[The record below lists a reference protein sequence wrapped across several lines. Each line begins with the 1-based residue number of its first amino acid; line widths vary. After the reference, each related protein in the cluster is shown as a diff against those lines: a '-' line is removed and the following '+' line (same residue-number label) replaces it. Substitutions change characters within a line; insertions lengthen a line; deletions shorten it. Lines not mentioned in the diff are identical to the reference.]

1 MPHDV
6 DLIILLAVGFGLALI
21 FGYLAVRLR
30 LPPLIGYL
38 IAGIIISPNTPGIV
52 ADIHLANQLAEL
64 GVMFLMFGVGMHFSL
79 NDLLQV
85 RRIALPG
92 AILQIAVATLLGI
105 GVSMI
110 WGWSFGSALVFG
122 LSLSCASTVVLLK
135 ALGDRGLLNSVNGK
149 IAVGWLLVED
159 LVMVLVL
166 VLLPATAALLGG
178 EALAGG
184 ADDNIWLTLGITL
197 LKVVGF
203 IAFMLI
209 IGKRLV
215 PMIMQFV
222 ARLGS
227 RELFTL
233 TVVAAAVSIAFGAY
247 KIFGVSMALGAFFA
261 GMVVKESD
269 FSHRAE
275 EETLPLREIF
285 AILFFVAVGM
295 LFDPRILVE
304 QPVHVLAVVA
314 IIMVGKTIAAMALVL
329 FFRYPINTALT
340 VGASL
345 AQIGE
350 FSFIL
355 ATLGVSLK
363 LLSLEGQNLILAG
376 ALISITLNSFV
387 FSAIEPVQRWIRER
401 SHLARLLE
409 RSGDPLAMLPDEV
422 SQDYLRD
429 QVVIVGHGE
438 VGRRIT
444 KQLMAEDIKV
454 VIAEE
459 NREIVE
465 NLREK
470 GIAAVSGMATDPGV
484 LIQAHI
490 QHARLLV
497 LSPMDILDI
506 HKIVDIA
513 KTLNPEIQVLV
524 CAESKEEAE
533 VIRRDQIG
541 EVYFAKEEMAKNMS
555 NHILNQIQI
564 AHHQAPT
571 KEQTLDTKKRTVQ
584 CVFSYST

>member
-1 MPHDV
+1 LCLFLFTLNFLFKEFLVPHNV
-6 DLIILLAVGFGLALI
+6 DLIILLAFGFGLALV
-21 FGYLAVRLR
+21 FGYLAARLR

-52 ADIHLANQLAEL
+52 ADIQLANQLAEL

-105 GVSMI
+105 GVSML

-166 VLLPATAALLGG
+166 VLLPATAVLLGG
-178 EALAGG
+178 ESMTTHGG
-184 ADDNIWLTLGITL
+184 NDNIWLTLGLTL
-197 LKVVGF
+197 LKVAGF

-209 IGKRLV
+209 VGKRLV
-215 PMIMQFV
+215 PLIMQFV

-247 KIFGVSMALGAFFA
+247 KVFGVSMALGAFFA

-285 AILFFVAVGM
+285 SILFFVSVGM
-295 LFDPRILVE
+295 LFDPRILWE
-304 QPVHVLAVVA
+304 QPEHVLAVVA
-314 IIMVGKTIAAMALVL
+314 IIMIGKTIAAMALVL

-355 ATLGVSLK
+355 ATLGLSLK

-376 ALISITLNSFV
+376 ALISITLNSFI
-387 FSAIEPVQRWIRER
+387 FAAIEPLQNWIRER
-401 SHLARLLE
+401 SSLARLLE

-444 KQLMAEDIKV
+444 KTLMAEDIKV

-470 GIAAVSGMATDPGV
+470 GIAAVSGVATEPGV

-497 LSPMDILDI
+497 LSPMDIIDI

-513 KTLNPEIQVLV
+513 KTLNPQIQVLI
-524 CAESKEEAE
+524 CAESKQEAE
-533 VIRRDQIG
+533 VIRKENIG
-541 EVYFAKEEMAKNMS
+541 DVYFAKEEMAKNMS
-555 NHILNQIQI
+555 NHILNQIEI
-564 AHHQAPT
+564 AHHQAP
-571 KEQTLDTKKRTVQ
+571 
-584 CVFSYST
+584 SH

>member
-6 DLIILLAVGFGLALI
+6 DLIILLAVGFGLALA
-21 FGYLAVRLR
+21 FGYIAARLR

-38 IAGIIISPNTPGIV
+38 IAGILISPNTPGV
-52 ADIHLANQLAEL
+52 VGDIQLANQLAEL

-79 NDLLQV
+79 NDLMQV

-92 AILQIAVATLLGI
+92 AILQIAVATLLGV
-105 GVSMI
+105 GVSML

-135 ALGDRGLLNSVNGK
+135 ALGDRGLLESINGK

-159 LVMVLVL
+159 LVMVLAL
-166 VLLPATAALLGG
+166 VLLPATAVLLGG
-178 EALAGG
+178 QALEGSSDG
-184 ADDNIWLTLGITL
+184 NIWLTLGITL
-197 LKVVGF
+197 LKVAGF

-209 IGKRLV
+209 VGKRLI
-215 PMIMQFV
+215 PMIMQVV

-247 KIFGVSMALGAFFA
+247 KVFGVSMALGAFFA

-285 AILFFVAVGM
+285 SILFFVSVGM
-295 LFDPRILVE
+295 LFDPRIMIE
-304 QPVHVLAVVA
+304 QPLHVLAVVA
-314 IIMVGKTIAAMALVL
+314 IIMIGKTIAAMALVL

-355 ATLGVSLK
+355 AALGVSLN

-376 ALISITLNSFV
+376 ALISITLNSFI
-387 FSAIEPVQRWIRER
+387 FAAIEPVQKWIRER
-401 SHLARLLE
+401 SNLARLLE

-444 KQLMAEDIKV
+444 TSLMEQNIKV

-465 NLREK
+465 KLRTK
-470 GIAAVSGMATDPGV
+470 GIAAVSGVATEPGV

-497 LSPMDILDI
+497 ISPMDILDI

-533 VIRRDQIG
+533 VIRRDNVG
-541 EVYFAKEEMAKNMS
+541 AVYYAKEEMAKNMS
-555 NHILNQIQI
+555 RHILHQIQM
-564 AHHQAPT
+564 AHQHGSAH
-571 KEQTLDTKKRTVQ
+571 
-584 CVFSYST
+584 

>member
-6 DLIILLAVGFGLALI
+6 ELIILLAVGFGLALL
-21 FGYLAVRLR
+21 FGYIAARLR

-38 IAGIIISPNTPGIV
+38 VAGILISPNTPGV
-52 ADIHLANQLAEL
+52 VGDIHLANQLAEL

-79 NDLLQV
+79 NDLMQV
-85 RRIALPG
+85 KRIALPG
-92 AILQIAVATLLGI
+92 AILQITVATLLGI
-105 GVSMI
+105 GVSMM

-135 ALGDRGLLNSVNGK
+135 ALGDRGLLDSVNGK

-166 VLLPATAALLGG
+166 VLLPATAVLLGG
-178 EALAGG
+178 QALAGSA
-184 ADDNIWLTLGITL
+184 ADENIWLTLGITL
-197 LKVVGF
+197 LKVTGF

-209 IGKRLV
+209 VGKRLV
-215 PMIMQFV
+215 PWIMQVV

-247 KIFGVSMALGAFFA
+247 KVFGVSMALGAFFA

-285 AILFFVAVGM
+285 SILFFVSVGM
-295 LFDPRILVE
+295 LFDPRILLE
-304 QPVHVLAVVA
+304 EPLHVLAVVG
-314 IIMVGKTIAAMALVL
+314 IIMIGKTIAAMALVL

-355 ATLGVSLK
+355 ATLGVSLQ

-376 ALISITLNSFV
+376 ALISITLNTFL

-429 QVVIVGHGE
+429 QVVIIGHGE

-444 KQLMAEDIKV
+444 KNLMVENIKV

-470 GIAAVSGMATDPGV
+470 GIAAVSGVATEPGV

-497 LSPMDILDI
+497 ISPMDIIDI

-513 KTLNPEIQVLV
+513 TTLNPQIQVLI

-533 VIRRDQIG
+533 VIRRDNIG

-555 NHILNQIQI
+555 NHILNQIEI
-564 AHHQAPT
+564 AHHQPP
-571 KEQTLDTKKRTVQ
+571 
-584 CVFSYST
+584 SH

>member
-6 DLIILLAVGFGLALI
+6 DLIILLAVGFGLALV
-21 FGYLAVRLR
+21 FGYLAARAR

-38 IAGIIISPNTPGIV
+38 IAGIIISPNTPGV
-52 ADIHLANQLAEL
+52 VGDIQLANQLAEL

-79 NDLLQV
+79 SDLMQV

-105 GVSMI
+105 GVSMM

-159 LVMVLVL
+159 LVMVLAL
-166 VLLPATAALLGG
+166 VLLPATAVLLGG
-178 EALAGG
+178 VPIAGSDTD
-184 ADDNIWLTLGITL
+184 ANIWMTLALTL
-197 LKVVGF
+197 LKVAGF

-215 PMIMQFV
+215 PFIMQIV

-247 KIFGVSMALGAFFA
+247 KVFGVSMALGAFFA

-285 AILFFVAVGM
+285 SILFFVSVGM
-295 LFDPRILVE
+295 LFDPRILFD
-304 QPVHVLAVVA
+304 QPMHVLAVVG
-314 IIMVGKTIAAMALVL
+314 IIMVGKTIAAIALVL

-355 ATLGVSLK
+355 ATLGVSLQ

-376 ALISITLNSFV
+376 ALISITLNSFI
-387 FSAIEPVQRWIRER
+387 FSAIEPVQNWIRER
-401 SHLARLLE
+401 SRLARLLE
-409 RSGDPLAMLPDEV
+409 RSGDPLAMLPDDV

-444 KQLMAEDIKV
+444 RTLMAQDIKV

-459 NREIVE
+459 NRDIVE
-465 NLREK
+465 SLRAK
-470 GIAAVSGMATDPGV
+470 GIAAVSGHAREPSV

-513 KTLNPEIQVLV
+513 KTLNPQIQVLV

-533 VIRRDQIG
+533 VIRRDGIG
-541 EVYFAKEEMAKNMS
+541 EVYFAKEEMAKNMT

-564 AHHQAPT
+564 AHHQEPT
-571 KEQTLDTKKRTVQ
+571 H
-584 CVFSYST
+584 

>member
-6 DLIILLAVGFGLALI
+6 DLIILLAVGFGLALA
-21 FGYLAVRLR
+21 FGYIAARLR

-38 IAGIIISPNTPGIV
+38 IAGILISPNTPGV
-52 ADIHLANQLAEL
+52 VGDIQLANQLAEL

-79 NDLLQV
+79 NDLMQV

-92 AILQIAVATLLGI
+92 AILQIAVATLLGV
-105 GVSMI
+105 GVSML

-135 ALGDRGLLNSVNGK
+135 ALGDRGLLESINGK

-159 LVMVLVL
+159 LVMVLAL
-166 VLLPATAALLGG
+166 VLLPATAVLLGG
-178 EALAGG
+178 QALEGSSDG
-184 ADDNIWLTLGITL
+184 NIWLTLGITL
-197 LKVVGF
+197 LKVAGF

-209 IGKRLV
+209 VGKRLI
-215 PMIMQFV
+215 PMIMQVV

-247 KIFGVSMALGAFFA
+247 KVFGVSMALGAFFA

-285 AILFFVAVGM
+285 SILFFVSVGM
-295 LFDPRILVE
+295 LFDPRIMIE
-304 QPVHVLAVVA
+304 QPLHVLAVVA
-314 IIMVGKTIAAMALVL
+314 IIMIGKTIAAMALVL

-355 ATLGVSLK
+355 AALGVSLN

-376 ALISITLNSFV
+376 ALISITLNSFI
-387 FSAIEPVQRWIRER
+387 FAAIEPVQKWIRER
-401 SHLARLLE
+401 SNLARLLE
-409 RSGDPLAMLPDEV
+409 RNGDPLAMLPDEV

-444 KQLMAEDIKV
+444 TSLMEQNIKV

-465 NLREK
+465 KLRAK
-470 GIAAVSGMATDPGV
+470 GIAAVSGVATEPGV

-497 LSPMDILDI
+497 ISPMDILDI

-533 VIRRDQIG
+533 VIRRDNVG
-541 EVYFAKEEMAKNMS
+541 AVYYAKEEMAKNMS
-555 NHILNQIQI
+555 RHILHQIQI
-564 AHHQAPT
+564 AHQNPSHH
-571 KEQTLDTKKRTVQ
+571 
-584 CVFSYST
+584 

>member
-6 DLIILLAVGFGLALI
+6 DLIILLAVGFGMALI
-21 FGYLAVRLR
+21 FGYIAARLR

-38 IAGIIISPNTPGIV
+38 VAGIIISPNTPGV
-52 ADIHLANQLAEL
+52 VGDMQLANQLAEL

-79 NDLLQV
+79 KDLIQV

-105 GVSMI
+105 AVSMY
-110 WGWSFGSALVFG
+110 WGWSLGSAIVFG

-135 ALGDRGLLNSVNGK
+135 ALGDRGLLDSVNGK

-159 LVMVLVL
+159 LVMVLAL
-166 VLLPATAALLGG
+166 VLLPATAVLLGG
-178 EALAGG
+178 QALPGT
-184 ADDNIWLTLGITL
+184 DTSQSIWVTIGITL
-197 LKVVGF
+197 LKVTGF

-215 PMIMQFV
+215 PMILQLV

-233 TVVAAAVSIAFGAY
+233 TVVAAAVSIAYGSYAV
-247 KIFGVSMALGAFFA
+247 FGVSMALGAFFA

-285 AILFFVAVGM
+285 SILFFVSVGM
-295 LFDPRILVE
+295 LFDPAILLAEPLRI
-304 QPVHVLAVVA
+304 LAVVV
-314 IIMVGKTIAAMALVL
+314 IIMVGKTLAAIALVL

-355 ATLGVSLK
+355 ATLG
-363 LLSLEGQNLILAG
+363 LSLGLLTQDAQNLILAG
-376 ALISITLNSFV
+376 ALFSITLNSFV
-387 FSAIEPVQRWIRER
+387 LSAIGPAQRWIRER

-409 RSGDPLAMLPDEV
+409 RSGDPLAMLPDEMD
-422 SQDYLRD
+422 QEYLRD
-429 QVVIVGHGE
+429 QVVIIGYGG
-438 VGRRIT
+438 VGRRISENLI
-444 KQLMAEDIKV
+444 QQNIKV

-465 NLREK
+465 KLRFE
-470 GIAAVSGMATDPGV
+470 GIAAVSGEATEPYV

-497 LSPMDILDI
+497 ISPMDILDI
-506 HKIVDIA
+506 HRIIDIA
-513 KTLNPEIQVLV
+513 KQLNPEIQVLI
-524 CAESKEEAE
+524 CAESKEEA
-533 VIRRDQIG
+533 VIIRKENIG
-541 EVYFAKEEMAKNMS
+541 EVFYAKEEMAKNMS
-555 NHILNQIQI
+555 HHILNQIEL
-564 AHHQAPT
+564 AH
-571 KEQTLDTKKRTVQ
+571 K
-584 CVFSYST
+584 STAH

>member
-6 DLIILLAVGFGLALI
+6 DLIILLAVGFGIALF
-21 FGYLAVRLR
+21 FGYIAARLR

-38 IAGIIISPNTPGIV
+38 IAGIVISPNTPGIV

-92 AILQIAVATLLGI
+92 AILQIAVATLLGV
-105 GVSMI
+105 GVSML
-110 WGWSFGSALVFG
+110 WGWDFGSALVFG

-135 ALGDRGLLNSVNGK
+135 ALGDRGLLESVNGK

-166 VLLPATAALLGG
+166 VLLPATAVLLGG
-178 EALAGG
+178 KALSAET
-184 ADDNIWLTLGITL
+184 DSNLLVTLGLTL
-197 LKVVGF
+197 LKVAGF

-215 PMIMQFV
+215 PLIMQFV

-233 TVVAAAVSIAFGAY
+233 TVVAAAVSIAYGSYA
-247 KIFGVSMALGAFFA
+247 IFGVSMALGAFFA

-285 AILFFVAVGM
+285 SILFFVSVGM

-304 QPVHVLAVVA
+304 QPLHILAVVA
-314 IIMVGKTIAAMALVL
+314 IIMVGKTLAAMALVL

-355 ATLGVSLK
+355 ATLGVSLQ
-363 LLSLEGQNLILAG
+363 LLSIEGQNLILAG

-444 KQLMAEDIKV
+444 ETLMAQDIKV

-465 NLREK
+465 KLRSK
-470 GIAAVSGMATDPGV
+470 GIAAVSGVATEPGV

-490 QHARLLV
+490 MHARLLV
-497 LSPMDILDI
+497 ISPMDILDI
-506 HKIVDIA
+506 HRIVDIA
-513 KTLNPEIQVLV
+513 KQLNPQIQVLV

-533 VIRRDQIG
+533 VIRQDEIG
-541 EVYFAKEEMAKNMS
+541 EVFYAKEEMARNMS
-555 NHILNQIQI
+555 GHILDRI
-564 AHHQAPT
+564 ALAHTQSHT
-571 KEQTLDTKKRTVQ
+571 
-584 CVFSYST
+584 SH

>member
-6 DLIILLAVGFGLALI
+6 DLIVLLAVGFGVALF
-21 FGYLAVRLR
+21 FGYLAARLR

-38 IAGIIISPNTPGIV
+38 IAGIIISPNTPGIE

-79 NDLLQV
+79 NDLLLV
-85 RRIALPG
+85 RRIAVPG
-92 AILQIAVATLLGI
+92 AILQIAVATLLGV
-105 GVSMI
+105 GVSML

-135 ALGDRGLLNSVNGK
+135 ALGDRGLLDSVNGK

-166 VLLPATAALLGG
+166 VLLPATAVLLGG
-178 EALAGG
+178 KAPES
-184 ADDNIWLTLGITL
+184 ADGNIWLTLGLTL
-197 LKVVGF
+197 LKVIGF

-209 IGKRLV
+209 VGKRVV
-215 PMIMQFV
+215 PIIMQFV

-233 TVVAAAVSIAFGAY
+233 TVVAAAVSIAYGSYA
-247 KIFGVSMALGAFFA
+247 IFGVSMALGAFFA

-285 AILFFVAVGM
+285 SILFFVSVGM
-295 LFDPRILVE
+295 LFDPHILVE
-304 QPVHVLAVVA
+304 RPLHILAVIA
-314 IIMVGKTIAAMALVL
+314 IIMIGKTLAAMALVL
-329 FFRYPINTALT
+329 FFRYPLNTALT

-355 ATLGVSLK
+355 ATLGVSLG
-363 LLSLEGQNLILAG
+363 LLTLEAQNLILAG
-376 ALISITLNSFV
+376 ALFSITLNSFI

-422 SQDYLRD
+422 DQAYLRD
-429 QVVIVGHGE
+429 QVVIVGYGG

-444 KQLMAEDIKV
+444 ENLINENIKV

-465 NLREK
+465 KLRQSN
-470 GIAAVSGMATDPGV
+470 IAAVSGVATEPGV

-490 QHARLLV
+490 MHARLLV
-497 LSPMDILDI
+497 ISPMDILDI
-506 HKIVDIA
+506 HRIVAIA
-513 KTLNPEIQVLV
+513 KQLNPQIQVLI
-524 CAESKEEAE
+524 CAESKEEAA
-533 VIRRDQIG
+533 VIRDENIG
-541 EVYFAKEEMAKNMS
+541 EVFYAKEEMAKNMS
-555 NHILNQIQI
+555 HHILNQIEL
-564 AHHQAPT
+564 AHQ
-571 KEQTLDTKKRTVQ
+571 
-584 CVFSYST
+584 STIH

>member
-6 DLIILLAVGFGLALI
+6 ELIILLAVGFSLALV
-21 FGYLAVRLR
+21 FGYIAARLR
-30 LPPLIGYL
+30 LPPLMGYL
-38 IAGIIISPNTPGIV
+38 IAGVIISPNTPGIV

-79 NDLLQV
+79 NDLMQV

-92 AILQIAVATLLGI
+92 AILQIAVATLLGV
-105 GVSMI
+105 GVSMM
-110 WGWSFGSALVFG
+110 WGWSFGSALIFG

-135 ALGDRGLLNSVNGK
+135 ALGDRGLLDSVNGK

-159 LVMVLVL
+159 LVMVLAL
-166 VLLPATAALLGG
+166 VLLPATAVLLGG
-178 EALAGG
+178 QAIDNASDE
-184 ADDNIWLTLGITL
+184 NIWLTLGLTL
-197 LKVVGF
+197 LKVSGF

-209 IGKRLV
+209 VGKRLV
-215 PMIMQFV
+215 PFIMQIV

-285 AILFFVAVGM
+285 SILFFVAVGM
-295 LFDPRILVE
+295 LFDPRILIE
-304 QPVHVLAVVA
+304 EPLHVLAVVG

-329 FFRYPINTALT
+329 FFRYPLNTALT

-355 ATLGVSLK
+355 ATLGVSLQ

-387 FSAIEPVQRWIRER
+387 FSAIEPVQNWIRER
-401 SHLARLLE
+401 SYLARLLE
-409 RSGDPLAMLPDEV
+409 RSNDPLAMLPDEV

-444 KQLMAEDIKV
+444 QNLMAENIKV

-465 NLREK
+465 DLREK
-470 GIAAVSGMATDPGV
+470 GIAAVSGVATEAGV

-497 LSPMDILDI
+497 LSPMDILDT

-524 CAESKEEAE
+524 CAESKAEAE
-533 VIRRDQIG
+533 VIRKDNIG

-555 NHILNQIQI
+555 NYILNQIEI
-564 AHHQAPT
+564 AHHQPPT
-571 KEQTLDTKKRTVQ
+571 H
-584 CVFSYST
+584 

>member
-1 MPHDV
+1 VPHDV

-21 FGYLAVRLR
+21 FGYIAARIR

-38 IAGIIISPNTPGIV
+38 VAGILISPNTPGV
-52 ADIHLANQLAEL
+52 VGDIHLANQLAEL

-79 NDLLQV
+79 SDLMQV

-105 GVSMI
+105 GVTMI

-135 ALGDRGLLNSVNGK
+135 ALGDRGLINSVNGK

-159 LVMVLVL
+159 LVMVLAL
-166 VLLPATAALLGG
+166 VLLPATAVLLGG
-178 EALAGG
+178 TAITGSDPNA
-184 ADDNIWLTLGITL
+184 NIWMTLAVTL
-197 LKVVGF
+197 LKVAGF

-209 IGKRLV
+209 VGKRLV
-215 PMIMQFV
+215 PWIMQIV

-247 KIFGVSMALGAFFA
+247 KVFGVSMALGAFFA

-285 AILFFVAVGM
+285 SILFFVSVGM
-295 LFDPRILVE
+295 LFDPMILVQ
-304 QPVHVLAVVA
+304 QPWQVLAVVA
-314 IIMVGKTIAAMALVL
+314 IIMIGKTIAAMALVL

-355 ATLGVSLK
+355 ATLGVSLH
-363 LLSLEGQNLILAG
+363 LLSLDGQNLILAG

-387 FSAIEPVQRWIRER
+387 FSAIEPVQNWIRER

-409 RSGDPLAMLPDEV
+409 RSGDPLSMLPDEV
-422 SQDYLRD
+422 SQEYLRD

-444 KQLMAEDIKV
+444 TSLMAQDIKV

-465 NLREK
+465 SLRAK
-470 GIAAVSGMATDPGV
+470 GIAAVSGHATEAGV

-513 KTLNPEIQVLV
+513 KTLNPQIQVLV

-533 VIRRDQIG
+533 VIRRENIG
-541 EVYFAKEEMAKNMS
+541 QVYFAKEEMAINMT

-571 KEQTLDTKKRTVQ
+571 H
-584 CVFSYST
+584 

>member
-21 FGYLAVRLR
+21 FGYIAARLR

-38 IAGIIISPNTPGIV
+38 IAGVIISPNTPGIV
-52 ADIHLANQLAEL
+52 GDIHLANQLAEL

-79 NDLLQV
+79 NDLMQV

-105 GVSMI
+105 GVSML
-110 WGWSFGSALVFG
+110 WGWEFGSALVFG

-135 ALGDRGLLNSVNGK
+135 ALADRGLLESVNGK

-159 LVMVLVL
+159 LVMVLAL
-166 VLLPATAALLGG
+166 VLLPATAVLLGG
-178 EALAGG
+178 QALAGA
-184 ADDNIWLTLGITL
+184 ADENIWTTLGITL
-197 LKVVGF
+197 LKVAGF

-233 TVVAAAVSIAFGAY
+233 TVVAAAISIAFGAY
-247 KIFGVSMALGAFFA
+247 KVFGVSMALGAFFA

-285 AILFFVAVGM
+285 SILFFVSVGM

-304 QPVHVLAVVA
+304 QPLHVLAVVG
-314 IIMVGKTIAAMALVL
+314 IILVGKTIAAMALVL

-355 ATLGVSLK
+355 ATLGVSLQ
-363 LLSLEGQNLILAG
+363 LLSIEGQNLILAG

-387 FSAIEPVQRWIRER
+387 FSAIEPVQHWIRER
-401 SHLARLLE
+401 SSLARLLE

-429 QVVIVGHGE
+429 QVVMIGHGE
-438 VGRRIT
+438 VGRRVT
-444 KQLMAEDIKV
+444 KSLMDKNIKV

-465 NLREK
+465 NLRAK
-470 GIAAVSGMATDPGV
+470 GIAAVSGVATEPSV

-497 LSPMDILDI
+497 ISPMDILDI

-533 VIRRDQIG
+533 VIRRDNIG
-541 EVYFAKEEMAKNMS
+541 AVYYAKEEMAKNMS
-555 NHILNQIQI
+555 RHILHQIEI
-564 AHHQAPT
+564 AHQHP
-571 KEQTLDTKKRTVQ
+571 
-584 CVFSYST
+584 SSH

>member
-6 DLIILLAVGFGLALI
+6 DLIILLAVGFGMALI
-21 FGYLAVRLR
+21 FGYIAARLR

-38 IAGIIISPNTPGIV
+38 VAGIIISPNTPGV
-52 ADIHLANQLAEL
+52 VGDMQLANQLAEL

-79 NDLLQV
+79 KDLIQV

-105 GVSMI
+105 AVSMY
-110 WGWSFGSALVFG
+110 WGWSLGSAIVFG

-135 ALGDRGLLNSVNGK
+135 ALGDRGLLDSVNGK

-159 LVMVLVL
+159 LVMVLAL
-166 VLLPATAALLGG
+166 VLLPATAVLLGG
-178 EALAGG
+178 QALPGT
-184 ADDNIWLTLGITL
+184 DTSQSIWVTIGITL
-197 LKVVGF
+197 LKVTGF

-215 PMIMQFV
+215 PMILQLV

-233 TVVAAAVSIAFGAY
+233 TVVAAAVSIAYGSYAV
-247 KIFGVSMALGAFFA
+247 FGVSMALGAFFA

-285 AILFFVAVGM
+285 SILFFVSVGM
-295 LFDPRILVE
+295 LFDPAISLAEPLRI
-304 QPVHVLAVVA
+304 LAVVA
-314 IIMVGKTIAAMALVL
+314 IIMVGKTLAAIALVL

-355 ATLGVSLK
+355 ATLG
-363 LLSLEGQNLILAG
+363 LSLGLLTQDAQNLILAG
-376 ALISITLNSFV
+376 ALFSITLNSFI
-387 FSAIEPVQRWIRER
+387 FSAIEPAQRWIRER

-409 RSGDPLAMLPDEV
+409 RNGDPLAMLPDEMD
-422 SQDYLRD
+422 QEYLRD
-429 QVVIVGHGE
+429 QVVIIGYGG
-438 VGRRIT
+438 VGRRISENLI
-444 KQLMAEDIKV
+444 QQNIKV

-465 NLREK
+465 KLRFE
-470 GIAAVSGMATDPGV
+470 GIAAVSGEATEPYV

-497 LSPMDILDI
+497 ISPMDILDI
-506 HKIVDIA
+506 HRIIDIA
-513 KTLNPEIQVLV
+513 KQLNPEIQVLI
-524 CAESKEEAE
+524 CAESKEEA
-533 VIRRDQIG
+533 VIIRKENIG
-541 EVYFAKEEMAKNMS
+541 EVFYAKEEMAKNMS
-555 NHILNQIQI
+555 HHILNQIEL
-564 AHHQAPT
+564 AH
-571 KEQTLDTKKRTVQ
+571 K
-584 CVFSYST
+584 STAH

>member
-6 DLIILLAVGFGLALI
+6 DLIILLAVGFGIALI
-21 FGYLAVRLR
+21 FGYIAARLR

-38 IAGIIISPNTPGIV
+38 VAGIIISPNTPGIV

-79 NDLLQV
+79 NDLLLV

-92 AILQIAVATLLGI
+92 AILQIAVATLLGAA
-105 GVSMI
+105 VSMF
-110 WGWSFGSALVFG
+110 WGWSFGSALIFG

-135 ALGDRGLLNSVNGK
+135 ALSDRGLLDSVNGK

-166 VLLPATAALLGG
+166 VLLPATAVLLGG
-178 EALAGG
+178 HPLAGT
-184 ADDNIWLTLGITL
+184 DTSQNIWITIGLTL
-197 LKVVGF
+197 LKVTGF

-209 IGKRLV
+209 IGKRLI
-215 PMIMQFV
+215 PKIMQLV

-233 TVVAAAVSIAFGAY
+233 TVVAAAVSIAYGSYA
-247 KIFGVSMALGAFFA
+247 IFGVSMALGAFFA

-275 EETLPLREIF
+275 EETLSLREIF
-285 AILFFVAVGM
+285 AILFFVSVGM
-295 LFDPRILVE
+295 LFDPKILIE
-304 QPVHVLAVVA
+304 QPLHILAVVA
-314 IIMVGKTIAAMALVL
+314 IIMIGKTLAAMALVL

-355 ATLGVSLK
+355 ATLG
-363 LLSLEGQNLILAG
+363 LSLGLLTPDAQNLILAG
-376 ALISITLNSFV
+376 ALFSITLNSFV
-387 FSAIEPVQRWIRER
+387 FSAIEPAQRWIRER

-422 SQDYLRD
+422 DQAYLRD
-429 QVVIVGHGE
+429 QVVIIGYGG
-438 VGRRIT
+438 VGRRISEN
-444 KQLMAEDIKV
+444 LMQQNIKV

-465 NLREK
+465 KLRAQ
-470 GIAAVSGMATDPGV
+470 GMAAVSGEATEPYV

-497 LSPMDILDI
+497 VSPMDILDI
-506 HKIVDIA
+506 HRIVDIA
-513 KTLNPEIQVLV
+513 KQLNPEIQVLI
-524 CAESKEEAE
+524 CAESKEEAA
-533 VIRRDQIG
+533 VIRDENIG
-541 EVYFAKEEMAKNMS
+541 EVFYAKEEMAKNMS
-555 NHILNQIQI
+555 HHILNQIEL
-564 AHHQAPT
+564 AHQS
-571 KEQTLDTKKRTVQ
+571 TLH
-584 CVFSYST
+584 

>member
-6 DLIILLAVGFGLALI
+6 ELIILLAVGFGLALL
-21 FGYLAVRLR
+21 FGYIAARLR

-38 IAGIIISPNTPGIV
+38 VAGILISPNTPGV
-52 ADIHLANQLAEL
+52 VGDIHLANQLAEL

-79 NDLLQV
+79 NDLMQV
-85 RRIALPG
+85 KRIALPG
-92 AILQIAVATLLGI
+92 AILQITVATLLGI
-105 GVSMI
+105 GVSMM

-135 ALGDRGLLNSVNGK
+135 ALGDRGLLDSVNGK

-166 VLLPATAALLGG
+166 VLLPATAVLLGG
-178 EALAGG
+178 QALAGSA
-184 ADDNIWLTLGITL
+184 ADENIWLTLGITL
-197 LKVVGF
+197 LKVTGF

-209 IGKRLV
+209 VGKRLV
-215 PMIMQFV
+215 PWIMQVV

-247 KIFGVSMALGAFFA
+247 KVFGVSMALGAFFA

-285 AILFFVAVGM
+285 SILFFVSVGM
-295 LFDPRILVE
+295 LFDPRILLE
-304 QPVHVLAVVA
+304 EPLHVLAVVG
-314 IIMVGKTIAAMALVL
+314 IIMIGKTIAAMALVL

-355 ATLGVSLK
+355 ATLGVSLQ

-376 ALISITLNSFV
+376 ALISITLNTFL

-429 QVVIVGHGE
+429 QVVIIGHGE

-444 KQLMAEDIKV
+444 KNLMAENIKV

-470 GIAAVSGMATDPGV
+470 GIAAVSGVATEPGV

-497 LSPMDILDI
+497 ISPMDIIDI

-513 KTLNPEIQVLV
+513 TTLNPQIQVLI

-533 VIRRDQIG
+533 IIRRDNIG

-555 NHILNQIQI
+555 NHILNQIEI
-564 AHHQAPT
+564 AHHQPP
-571 KEQTLDTKKRTVQ
+571 
-584 CVFSYST
+584 SH

>member
-6 DLIILLAVGFGLALI
+6 DLIILLAVGFGVALF
-21 FGYLAVRLR
+21 FGYIAARLR

-38 IAGIIISPNTPGIV
+38 IAGIIISPNTPGIE

-92 AILQIAVATLLGI
+92 AILQIAVATLLGV
-105 GVSMI
+105 GVSML
-110 WGWSFGSALVFG
+110 WDWSFGSALVFG

-135 ALGDRGLLNSVNGK
+135 ALGDRGLLDSVNGK

-166 VLLPATAALLGG
+166 VLLPATAVLLGG
-178 EALAGG
+178 KAPAGAEG
-184 ADDNIWLTLGITL
+184 NIWLTLGITL
-197 LKVVGF
+197 LKVIGF

-209 IGKRLV
+209 VGKRVV
-215 PMIMQFV
+215 PIIMQFV

-233 TVVAAAVSIAFGAY
+233 TVVAAAVSIAYGSYA
-247 KIFGVSMALGAFFA
+247 IFGVSMALGAFFA

-285 AILFFVAVGM
+285 SILFFVSVGM
-295 LFDPRILVE
+295 LFDPHILIE
-304 QPVHVLAVVA
+304 RPLHILAVIA
-314 IIMVGKTIAAMALVL
+314 IIMVGKTLAAMALVL

-355 ATLGVSLK
+355 ATLGVSLG
-363 LLSLEGQNLILAG
+363 LLTLEAQNLILAG
-376 ALISITLNSFV
+376 ALFSITLNSFV
-387 FSAIEPVQRWIRER
+387 FSAVEPVQRWIRER

-422 SQDYLRD
+422 DQAYLRD
-429 QVVIVGHGE
+429 QVVIVGYGG

-444 KQLMAEDIKV
+444 ENLINQNIKV

-465 NLREK
+465 KLRHAN
-470 GIAAVSGMATDPGV
+470 IAAVSGVATEPGV

-490 QHARLLV
+490 MHARLLV
-497 LSPMDILDI
+497 ISPMDILDI
-506 HKIVDIA
+506 HRIVDIA
-513 KTLNPEIQVLV
+513 KQLNPQIQVLI
-524 CAESKEEAE
+524 CAESKEEAA
-533 VIRRDQIG
+533 VIRDENIG
-541 EVYFAKEEMAKNMS
+541 EVFYAKEEMAKNMS
-555 NHILNQIQI
+555 HHILNQIEL
-564 AHHQAPT
+564 AHQ
-571 KEQTLDTKKRTVQ
+571 
-584 CVFSYST
+584 STHH

>member
-6 DLIILLAVGFGLALI
+6 DLIILLAVGFGVALI
-21 FGYLAVRLR
+21 FGYLAARLR

-38 IAGIIISPNTPGIV
+38 IAGIIISPNTPGV
-52 ADIHLANQLAEL
+52 EADIHLANQLAEL

-79 NDLLQV
+79 KDLLLV

-105 GVSMI
+105 GVSML

-135 ALGDRGLLNSVNGK
+135 ALGDRGLLDSVNGK

-166 VLLPATAALLGG
+166 VLLPATAVLLGG
-178 EALAGG
+178 KAPAG
-184 ADDNIWLTLGITL
+184 ADGNIWLTLGVTL
-197 LKVVGF
+197 LKVIGF

-209 IGKRLV
+209 VGKRVV
-215 PMIMQFV
+215 PIIMQFV

-233 TVVAAAVSIAFGAY
+233 TVVAAAVSIAYGSYA
-247 KIFGVSMALGAFFA
+247 IFGVSMALGAFFA

-285 AILFFVAVGM
+285 SILFFVSVGM
-295 LFDPRILVE
+295 LFDPHILVE
-304 QPVHVLAVVA
+304 SPLHILAVIA
-314 IIMVGKTIAAMALVL
+314 IIMVGKTLAAMALVL

-355 ATLGVSLK
+355 ATLGVSLG
-363 LLSLEGQNLILAG
+363 LLSLEAQNLILAG
-376 ALISITLNSFV
+376 ALFSITLNSFI

-422 SQDYLRD
+422 DQAYLRD
-429 QVVIVGHGE
+429 QVVIVGYGG

-444 KQLMAEDIKV
+444 ENLINENIKV

-465 NLREK
+465 KLRQAN
-470 GIAAVSGMATDPGV
+470 IAAVSGVATEPSV

-490 QHARLLV
+490 MHARLLV
-497 LSPMDILDI
+497 ISPMDILDI
-506 HKIVDIA
+506 HRIVSIA
-513 KTLNPEIQVLV
+513 KQLNPQIQVLI
-524 CAESKEEAE
+524 CAESKEEAAI
-533 VIRRDQIG
+533 IREENIG
-541 EVYFAKEEMAKNMS
+541 EVFYAKEEMAKNMS
-555 NHILNQIQI
+555 HHILNQIEL
-564 AHHQAPT
+564 AHQ
-571 KEQTLDTKKRTVQ
+571 
-584 CVFSYST
+584 STIH

>member
-6 DLIILLAVGFGLALI
+6 DLIILLAVGFGMALI
-21 FGYLAVRLR
+21 FGYIAARLR

-38 IAGIIISPNTPGIV
+38 VAGIIISPNTPGV
-52 ADIHLANQLAEL
+52 VGDIQLANQLAEL

-79 NDLLQV
+79 KDLLQV

-92 AILQIAVATLLGI
+92 AILQIAVATLLGVA
-105 GVSMI
+105 VSMY
-110 WGWSFGSALVFG
+110 WGWSFGSALIFG

-135 ALGDRGLLNSVNGK
+135 ALGDRGLLDSVNGK

-159 LVMVLVL
+159 LVMVLAL
-166 VLLPATAALLGG
+166 VLLPATAVLLGG
-178 EALAGG
+178 QALPGT
-184 ADDNIWLTLGITL
+184 DTSQSIWVTIGITL
-197 LKVVGF
+197 LKVTGF

-233 TVVAAAVSIAFGAY
+233 TVVAAAVSIAYGSYAV
-247 KIFGVSMALGAFFA
+247 FGVSMALGAFFA

-285 AILFFVAVGM
+285 SILFFVSVGM
-295 LFDPRILVE
+295 LFDPGILVE
-304 QPVHVLAVVA
+304 APLKILAVVA
-314 IIMVGKTIAAMALVL
+314 IIMVGKTLAAMALVL

-355 ATLGVSLK
+355 ATLG
-363 LLSLEGQNLILAG
+363 LSLGLLTPDAQNLILAG
-376 ALISITLNSFV
+376 ALFSITLNSFV

-422 SQDYLRD
+422 DQAYLRD
-429 QVVIVGHGE
+429 QVVIIGYGG
-438 VGRRIT
+438 VGRRISEN
-444 KQLMAEDIKV
+444 LMQQNIKV

-465 NLREK
+465 KLRAQ
-470 GIAAVSGMATDPGV
+470 GRAAVSGEATEPNV

-497 LSPMDILDI
+497 ISPMDILDI
-506 HKIVDIA
+506 HRIVDIS
-513 KTLNPEIQVLV
+513 KQLNPEIQVLI
-524 CAESKEEAE
+524 CAESKEEA
-533 VIRRDQIG
+533 VIIREENIG
-541 EVYFAKEEMAKNMS
+541 EVFYAKEEMAKNMS
-555 NHILNQIQI
+555 HHILNQIEL
-564 AHHQAPT
+564 AH
-571 KEQTLDTKKRTVQ
+571 QTEAH
-584 CVFSYST
+584 

>member
-1 MPHDV
+1 VPHDV
-6 DLIILLAVGFGLALI
+6 ELIILLAVGFGLALI
-21 FGYLAVRLR
+21 FGYIAARLR

-38 IAGIIISPNTPGIV
+38 VAGMLISPNTPGV
-52 ADIHLANQLAEL
+52 VGDIHLANQLAEL

-79 NDLLQV
+79 GDLMQV

-92 AILQIAVATLLGI
+92 AILQIAVATLLGV
-105 GVSMI
+105 GVTMM

-135 ALGDRGLLNSVNGK
+135 ALGDRGLLDSVNGK

-166 VLLPATAALLGG
+166 VLLPATAVLLGG
-178 EALAGG
+178 TALSDSSG
-184 ADDNIWLTLGITL
+184 DENIWLTLGITL
-197 LKVVGF
+197 LKVAGF

-215 PMIMQFV
+215 PKIMQIV

-247 KIFGVSMALGAFFA
+247 KVFGVSMALGAFFA

-285 AILFFVAVGM
+285 SILFFVAVGM
-295 LFDPRILVE
+295 LFDPIILIE
-304 QPVHVLAVVA
+304 EPLHVLAVVA
-314 IIMVGKTIAAMALVL
+314 IIMIGKTLAAIALVL
-329 FFRYPINTALT
+329 FFRYPLNTALT

-355 ATLGVSLK
+355 ATLGVSLN
-363 LLSLEGQNLILAG
+363 LLSIEGQNLILAG
-376 ALISITLNSFV
+376 ALISITLNTFI
-387 FSAIEPVQRWIRER
+387 FSAIEPIQVWIRER
-401 SHLARLLE
+401 SYLARLLE

-444 KQLMAEDIKV
+444 NALMADGIKV

-465 NLREK
+465 RLREN
-470 GIAAVSGMATDPGV
+470 GIAAVSGIATEPGV

-506 HKIVDIA
+506 HKIVDTA

-533 VIRRDQIG
+533 IIRSEQVGD
-541 EVYFAKEEMAKNMS
+541 VYYAKEEMAKNMS

-564 AHHQAPT
+564 AHHQSPT
-571 KEQTLDTKKRTVQ
+571 H
-584 CVFSYST
+584 

>member
-6 DLIILLAVGFGLALI
+6 DLIILLAVGFGVALI
-21 FGYLAVRLR
+21 FGYIAARLR

-38 IAGIIISPNTPGIV
+38 IAGIIISPNTPGIE

-79 NDLLQV
+79 NDLLLV

-92 AILQIAVATLLGI
+92 AILQIAVATLLGV
-105 GVSMI
+105 GVSML

-135 ALGDRGLLNSVNGK
+135 ALGDRGLLDSVNGK

-166 VLLPATAALLGG
+166 VLLPATAVLLGG
-178 EALAGG
+178 KAPEG
-184 ADDNIWLTLGITL
+184 ADSNIWLTLGLTL
-197 LKVVGF
+197 LKVIGF

-209 IGKRLV
+209 VGKRVV
-215 PMIMQFV
+215 PIIMQFV

-233 TVVAAAVSIAFGAY
+233 TVVAAAVSIAYGSYA
-247 KIFGVSMALGAFFA
+247 IFGVSMALGAFFA

-285 AILFFVAVGM
+285 SILFFVSVGM
-295 LFDPRILVE
+295 LFDPHILVDR
-304 QPVHVLAVVA
+304 PLHILAVIA
-314 IIMVGKTIAAMALVL
+314 IIMVGKTLAAMALVL

-355 ATLGVSLK
+355 ATLGVSLG
-363 LLSLEGQNLILAG
+363 LLTLEAQNLILAG
-376 ALISITLNSFV
+376 ALFSITLNSFI

-422 SQDYLRD
+422 DQAYLRD
-429 QVVIVGHGE
+429 QVVIVGYGG

-444 KQLMAEDIKV
+444 ENLINENIKV

-465 NLREK
+465 KLRHAN
-470 GIAAVSGMATDPGV
+470 IAAVSGVATEPSV

-490 QHARLLV
+490 MHARLLV
-497 LSPMDILDI
+497 ISPMDILDI
-506 HKIVDIA
+506 HRIVAIA
-513 KTLNPEIQVLV
+513 KQLNPQIQVLI
-524 CAESKEEAE
+524 CAESKEEAA
-533 VIRRDQIG
+533 VIRDENIG
-541 EVYFAKEEMAKNMS
+541 EVFYAKEEMAKNMS
-555 NHILNQIQI
+555 HHILNQIEL
-564 AHHQAPT
+564 AHQ
-571 KEQTLDTKKRTVQ
+571 
-584 CVFSYST
+584 STIH

>member
-6 DLIILLAVGFGLALI
+6 DLIILLAVGFGVALF
-21 FGYLAVRLR
+21 FGYIAARLR

-38 IAGIIISPNTPGIV
+38 IAGIIISPNTPGV
-52 ADIHLANQLAEL
+52 EADIHLANQLAEL

-79 NDLLQV
+79 NDLLLV

-105 GVSMI
+105 GVSML

-135 ALGDRGLLNSVNGK
+135 ALGDRGLLDSVNGK

-166 VLLPATAALLGG
+166 VLLPATAVLLGG
-178 EALAGG
+178 KAPAGAEG
-184 ADDNIWLTLGITL
+184 NIWLTLGITL
-197 LKVVGF
+197 LKVIGF

-209 IGKRLV
+209 VGKRVV
-215 PMIMQFV
+215 PIIMQFV

-233 TVVAAAVSIAFGAY
+233 TVVAAAVSIAYGSYA
-247 KIFGVSMALGAFFA
+247 IFGVSMALGAFFA

-285 AILFFVAVGM
+285 SILFFVSVGM
-295 LFDPRILVE
+295 LFDPHILIE
-304 QPVHVLAVVA
+304 RPLHILAVIA
-314 IIMVGKTIAAMALVL
+314 IIMVGKTLAAMALVL

-355 ATLGVSLK
+355 ATLGVSLG
-363 LLSLEGQNLILAG
+363 LLTLEAQNLILAG
-376 ALISITLNSFV
+376 ALFSITLNSFI

-422 SQDYLRD
+422 DQSYLRD
-429 QVVIVGHGE
+429 QVVIVGYGG

-444 KQLMAEDIKV
+444 ENLINQNIKV

-465 NLREK
+465 KLRQAN
-470 GIAAVSGMATDPGV
+470 IAAVSGVATEPGV

-490 QHARLLV
+490 MHARLLV
-497 LSPMDILDI
+497 ISPMDILDI
-506 HKIVDIA
+506 HRIVDIA
-513 KTLNPEIQVLV
+513 KQLNPQIQVLI
-524 CAESKEEAE
+524 CAESKEEAA
-533 VIRRDQIG
+533 VIRDEHIS
-541 EVYFAKEEMAKNMS
+541 EVFYAKEEMAKNMS
-555 NHILNQIQI
+555 HHILNQIEL
-564 AHHQAPT
+564 AHQ
-571 KEQTLDTKKRTVQ
+571 
-584 CVFSYST
+584 STHH

>member
-1 MPHDV
+1 VPHDV
-6 DLIILLAVGFGLALI
+6 DLIILLAVGFGVALF
-21 FGYLAVRLR
+21 FGYIAARLR

-38 IAGIIISPNTPGIV
+38 IAGIIISPNTPGV
-52 ADIHLANQLAEL
+52 EADIHLANQLAEL

-79 NDLLQV
+79 NDLLLV

-105 GVSMI
+105 GVSML
-110 WGWSFGSALVFG
+110 WGWNFGSALVFG

-135 ALGDRGLLNSVNGK
+135 ALGDRGLLDSVNGK

-166 VLLPATAALLGG
+166 VLLPATAVLLGG
-178 EALAGG
+178 KAPAGAEG
-184 ADDNIWLTLGITL
+184 NIWLTLGITL
-197 LKVVGF
+197 LKVIGF

-209 IGKRLV
+209 VGKRVV
-215 PMIMQFV
+215 PIIMQFV

-233 TVVAAAVSIAFGAY
+233 TVVAAAVSIAYGSYA
-247 KIFGVSMALGAFFA
+247 IFGVSMALGAFFA

-285 AILFFVAVGM
+285 SILFFVSVGM
-295 LFDPRILVE
+295 LFDPHILIE
-304 QPVHVLAVVA
+304 RPLHILAVIA
-314 IIMVGKTIAAMALVL
+314 IIMVGKTLAAMALVL

-355 ATLGVSLK
+355 ATLGVSLG
-363 LLSLEGQNLILAG
+363 LLTLEAQNLILAG
-376 ALISITLNSFV
+376 ALFSITLNSFI

-422 SQDYLRD
+422 DQSYLRD
-429 QVVIVGHGE
+429 QVVIVGYGG

-444 KQLMAEDIKV
+444 ENLINQNIKV

-465 NLREK
+465 KLRQAN
-470 GIAAVSGMATDPGV
+470 IAAVSGVATEPGV

-490 QHARLLV
+490 MHARLLV
-497 LSPMDILDI
+497 ISPMDILDI
-506 HKIVDIA
+506 HRIVDIA
-513 KTLNPEIQVLV
+513 KQLNPQIQVLI
-524 CAESKEEAE
+524 CAESKEEAT
-533 VIRRDQIG
+533 VIRDEHIG
-541 EVYFAKEEMAKNMS
+541 EVFYAKEEMAKNMS
-555 NHILNQIQI
+555 HHILNQIQL
-564 AHHQAPT
+564 AHQ
-571 KEQTLDTKKRTVQ
+571 
-584 CVFSYST
+584 STHH

>member
-6 DLIILLAVGFGLALI
+6 ELIILLAAGFGLALI
-21 FGYLAVRLR
+21 FGYGAARLR

-38 IAGIIISPNTPGIV
+38 VAGIILSPNTPGIV

-79 NDLLQV
+79 NDLMQV

-92 AILQIAVATLLGI
+92 AVLQIAVATLLGM
-105 GVSMI
+105 GVSMM
-110 WGWSFGSALVFG
+110 WGWSFGAALIFG

-135 ALGDRGLLNSVNGK
+135 ALGDRGLLDSVNGK

-159 LVMVLVL
+159 LVMVLAL
-166 VLLPATAALLGG
+166 VLLPATAVLLGG
-178 EALAGG
+178 QALEGAGG
-184 ADDNIWLTLGITL
+184 DESIWLALGTTL
-197 LKVVGF
+197 LKVAGF

-215 PMIMQFV
+215 PMIMQIV

-247 KIFGVSMALGAFFA
+247 KVFGVSMALGAFFA

-285 AILFFVAVGM
+285 SILFFVAVGM
-295 LFDPRILVE
+295 LFDPRILAE
-304 QPVHVLAVVA
+304 QPLHVLSVVA
-314 IIMVGKTIAAMALVL
+314 IIMIGKTIAAMALVL
-329 FFRYPINTALT
+329 FFRYPLNTALT

-355 ATLGVSLK
+355 AALGVSLN

-387 FSAIEPVQRWIRER
+387 FSAIEPIQNWIRER
-401 SHLARLLE
+401 SSLARLLE

-422 SQDYLRD
+422 PQDYLRD

-438 VGRRIT
+438 VGRRIARS
-444 KQLMAEDIKV
+444 LMQQDIKV

-465 NLREK
+465 NLRGK
-470 GIAAVSGMATDPGV
+470 GIAAVSGIATEAGV

-513 KTLNPEIQVLV
+513 KTLNPQIQVLV

-533 VIRRDQIG
+533 VIRSENIG

-564 AHHQAPT
+564 AHQEAPT
-571 KEQTLDTKKRTVQ
+571 H
-584 CVFSYST
+584 

>member
-6 DLIILLAVGFGLALI
+6 ELIILLAVGFSLALV
-21 FGYLAVRLR
+21 FGYIAARLR

-38 IAGIIISPNTPGIV
+38 IAGVIISPNTPGIV

-79 NDLLQV
+79 NDLMQV

-92 AILQIAVATLLGI
+92 AVLQIAVATLLGV
-105 GVSMI
+105 GVSMM
-110 WGWSFGSALVFG
+110 WGWSFGSALIFG

-135 ALGDRGLLNSVNGK
+135 ALGDRGLLDSVNGK

-159 LVMVLVL
+159 LVMVLAL
-166 VLLPATAALLGG
+166 VLLPATAVLLGG
-178 EALAGG
+178 QAIDNASDE
-184 ADDNIWLTLGITL
+184 NIWLTLGLTL
-197 LKVVGF
+197 LKVSGF

-209 IGKRLV
+209 VGKRLV
-215 PMIMQFV
+215 PFIMQIV

-285 AILFFVAVGM
+285 SILFFVAVGM
-295 LFDPRILVE
+295 LFDPRILIE
-304 QPVHVLAVVA
+304 EPLHVLAVVG

-329 FFRYPINTALT
+329 FFRYPLNTALT

-355 ATLGVSLK
+355 ATLGVSLQ

-387 FSAIEPVQRWIRER
+387 FSAIEPVQNWIRER
-401 SHLARLLE
+401 SYLARLLE
-409 RSGDPLAMLPDEV
+409 RSNDPLAMLPDEV

-444 KQLMAEDIKV
+444 QNLMAENIKV

-465 NLREK
+465 DLREK
-470 GIAAVSGMATDPGV
+470 GIAAVSGIATEAGV

-513 KTLNPEIQVLV
+513 KTLNPQIQVLV
-524 CAESKEEAE
+524 CAESKAEAE
-533 VIRRDQIG
+533 VIRKDNIG

-555 NHILNQIQI
+555 NYILNQIEI
-564 AHHQAPT
+564 AHHQPPT
-571 KEQTLDTKKRTVQ
+571 H
-584 CVFSYST
+584 

>member
-1 MPHDV
+1 MT
-6 DLIILLAVGFGLALI
+6 DLIILLAVGFGVALI
-21 FGYLAVRLR
+21 FGYIAARLR

-38 IAGIIISPNTPGIV
+38 IAGIIISPNTPGIE

-79 NDLLQV
+79 KDLLLV

-105 GVSMI
+105 GVSML

-135 ALGDRGLLNSVNGK
+135 ALGDRGLLDSVNGK

-166 VLLPATAALLGG
+166 VLLPATAVLLGG
-178 EALAGG
+178 KAPAG
-184 ADDNIWLTLGITL
+184 ADGNIWLTLGITL
-197 LKVVGF
+197 LKVIGF

-209 IGKRLV
+209 VGKRVV
-215 PMIMQFV
+215 PIIMQFV

-233 TVVAAAVSIAFGAY
+233 TVVAAAVSIAYGSYA
-247 KIFGVSMALGAFFA
+247 IFGVSMALGAFFA

-285 AILFFVAVGM
+285 SILFFVSVGM
-295 LFDPRILVE
+295 LFDPHILVE
-304 QPVHVLAVVA
+304 SPLHILAVIA
-314 IIMVGKTIAAMALVL
+314 IIMVGKTLAAMALVL

-355 ATLGVSLK
+355 ATLGVSLG
-363 LLSLEGQNLILAG
+363 LLSLEAQNLILAG
-376 ALISITLNSFV
+376 ALFSITLNSFI

-422 SQDYLRD
+422 DQAYLRD
-429 QVVIVGHGE
+429 QVVIVGYGG

-444 KQLMAEDIKV
+444 ENLINENIKV

-465 NLREK
+465 KLRNAN
-470 GIAAVSGMATDPGV
+470 IAAVSGVATEPSV

-490 QHARLLV
+490 MHARLLV
-497 LSPMDILDI
+497 ISPMDILDI
-506 HKIVDIA
+506 HRIVAIA
-513 KTLNPEIQVLV
+513 KQLNPQIQVLI
-524 CAESKEEAE
+524 CAESKEEAA
-533 VIRRDQIG
+533 VIRDENIG
-541 EVYFAKEEMAKNMS
+541 EVFYAKEEMAKNMS
-555 NHILNQIQI
+555 HHILNQIEL
-564 AHHQAPT
+564 AHQS
-571 KEQTLDTKKRTVQ
+571 TVH
-584 CVFSYST
+584 

>member
-6 DLIILLAVGFGLALI
+6 DLIILLAVGFGLALV
-21 FGYLAVRLR
+21 FGYLAARAR

-38 IAGIIISPNTPGIV
+38 IAGIIISPNTPGV
-52 ADIHLANQLAEL
+52 VGDIQLANQLAEL

-79 NDLLQV
+79 SDLMQV

-105 GVSMI
+105 GVSMM

-159 LVMVLVL
+159 LVMVLAL
-166 VLLPATAALLGG
+166 VLLPATAVLLGG
-178 EALAGG
+178 TPIPGSDTDA
-184 ADDNIWLTLGITL
+184 NIWMTLALTL
-197 LKVVGF
+197 LKVAGF

-215 PMIMQFV
+215 PFIMQIV

-247 KIFGVSMALGAFFA
+247 KVFGVSMALGAFFA

-285 AILFFVAVGM
+285 SILFFVSVGM
-295 LFDPRILVE
+295 LFDPRILFD
-304 QPVHVLAVVA
+304 QPMHVLAVVG

-355 ATLGVSLK
+355 ATLGVSLQ

-376 ALISITLNSFV
+376 ALISITLNSFI
-387 FSAIEPVQRWIRER
+387 FSAIEPVQNWIRER
-401 SHLARLLE
+401 SRLARLLE
-409 RSGDPLAMLPDEV
+409 RSGDPLAMLPDDV

-444 KQLMAEDIKV
+444 RTLMAQDIKV

-459 NREIVE
+459 NRDIVE
-465 NLREK
+465 SLRAK
-470 GIAAVSGMATDPGV
+470 GIAAVSGHAREPSV

-513 KTLNPEIQVLV
+513 KTLNPQIQVLV

-533 VIRRDQIG
+533 VIRRDGIG
-541 EVYFAKEEMAKNMS
+541 EVYFAKEEMAKNMT

-564 AHHQAPT
+564 AHHQEPT
-571 KEQTLDTKKRTVQ
+571 H
-584 CVFSYST
+584 

>member
-21 FGYLAVRLR
+21 FGYIAARLR
-30 LPPLIGYL
+30 FPPLIGYL

-52 ADIHLANQLAEL
+52 GDIHLANQLAEL

-79 NDLLQV
+79 NDLVQV
-85 RRIALPG
+85 RRIAVPG
-92 AILQIAVATLLGI
+92 AILQITVATLLGM
-105 GVSMI
+105 GVSMM
-110 WGWSFGSALVFG
+110 WDWSFGSALIFG

-166 VLLPATAALLGG
+166 VLLPATAVLLGG
-178 EALAGG
+178 TPIAGSDPEA
-184 ADDNIWLTLGITL
+184 NIWLTLVMTL
-197 LKVVGF
+197 LKVIGF

-215 PMIMQFV
+215 PFIMHMV

-285 AILFFVAVGM
+285 SILFFVSVGM
-295 LFDPRILVE
+295 LFDPLILIQ
-304 QPVHVLAVVA
+304 QPLHVLAVVG
-314 IIMVGKTIAAMALVL
+314 IILIGKTIAAMALVL

-355 ATLGVSLK
+355 ATLGVSLQ
-363 LLSLEGQNLILAG
+363 LLSIEGQNLILAG
-376 ALISITLNSFV
+376 ALISITLNSFIFAAV
-387 FSAIEPVQRWIRER
+387 EPIQQWIRDR

-438 VGRRIT
+438 VGRHIT
-444 KQLMAEDIKV
+444 QTLMQQGIKV

-465 NLREK
+465 DLRAK
-470 GIAAVSGMATDPGV
+470 GIAAVSGHATEAGV

-497 LSPMDILDI
+497 LSPMDLLDI

-513 KTLNPEIQVLV
+513 KTLNPQIQVLV
-524 CAESKEEAE
+524 CAESNEQAE
-533 VIRRDQIG
+533 RIRSDHLG
-541 EVYFAKEEMAKNMS
+541 EVYFAKTERAKNMS

-564 AHHQAPT
+564 AHQHTPT
-571 KEQTLDTKKRTVQ
+571 H
-584 CVFSYST
+584 

>member
-21 FGYLAVRLR
+21 FGYIAARIR

-38 IAGIIISPNTPGIV
+38 VAGIIISPNTPGV
-52 ADIHLANQLAEL
+52 VGDIHLANQLAEL

-79 NDLLQV
+79 NDLMQV

-92 AILQIAVATLLGI
+92 AVLQIAVATLLGI

-166 VLLPATAALLGG
+166 VLLPATAVLLGG
-178 EALAGG
+178 TPVAGSSTD
-184 ADDNIWLTLGITL
+184 ANIWMTLAITL
-197 LKVVGF
+197 LKVAGF

-215 PMIMQFV
+215 PFIMQIV

-247 KIFGVSMALGAFFA
+247 KVFGVSMALGAFFA

-285 AILFFVAVGM
+285 SILFFVSVGM
-295 LFDPRILVE
+295 LFDPRILIE
-304 QPVHVLAVVA
+304 QPFHVLAVVG
-314 IIMVGKTIAAMALVL
+314 IIMIGKTIAAMALVL

-355 ATLGVSLK
+355 ATLGLSLN
-363 LLSLEGQNLILAG
+363 LLSIEGQNLILAG

-387 FSAIEPVQRWIRER
+387 FSAIEPVQNWIRER

-409 RSGDPLAMLPDEV
+409 RSGDPLSMLPDEV
-422 SQDYLRD
+422 SQEYLRD

-438 VGRRIT
+438 VGRRIAKT
-444 KQLMAEDIKV
+444 LMAQDIKV

-465 NLREK
+465 SLREK
-470 GIAAVSGMATDPGV
+470 GIAAVSGHATEPSV

-513 KTLNPEIQVLV
+513 KTLNPQIQVLV

-533 VIRRDQIG
+533 VIRRDGIG
-541 EVYFAKEEMAKNMS
+541 EVYFAKEEMAKNMT
-555 NHILNQIQI
+555 NHILHQIQI
-564 AHHQAPT
+564 AHQQEPT
-571 KEQTLDTKKRTVQ
+571 H
-584 CVFSYST
+584 

>member
-6 DLIILLAVGFGLALI
+6 DLIILLAVGFGMALI
-21 FGYLAVRLR
+21 FGYIAARLR

-52 ADIHLANQLAEL
+52 GDIHLANQLAEL

-105 GVSMI
+105 GVSMY
-110 WGWSFGSALVFG
+110 WGWSFGSALIFG

-135 ALGDRGLLNSVNGK
+135 ALGDRGLLDSVNGK

-159 LVMVLVL
+159 LVMVLAL
-166 VLLPATAALLGG
+166 VLLPATAVLLGG
-178 EALAGG
+178 HALPGS
-184 ADDNIWLTLGITL
+184 DTSQSIWLTIGITL
-197 LKVVGF
+197 LKVTGF

-233 TVVAAAVSIAFGAY
+233 TVVAAAVSIAYGSYAV
-247 KIFGVSMALGAFFA
+247 FGVSMALGAFFA

-285 AILFFVAVGM
+285 SILFFVSVGM
-295 LFDPRILVE
+295 LFDPSILIEEPLRIL
-304 QPVHVLAVVA
+304 AVIA
-314 IIMVGKTIAAMALVL
+314 IIMVGKTLAAIALVL

-355 ATLGVSLK
+355 ATLG
-363 LLSLEGQNLILAG
+363 LSLGLLTPDAQNLILAG
-376 ALISITLNSFV
+376 ALFSITLNSFV

-409 RSGDPLAMLPDEV
+409 RSADPLAMLPDEV
-422 SQDYLRD
+422 DQAYLRD
-429 QVVIVGHGE
+429 QVVIIGYGG
-438 VGRRIT
+438 VGRRISENLI
-444 KQLMAEDIKV
+444 QQNIKV

-465 NLREK
+465 KLRSQ
-470 GIAAVSGMATDPGV
+470 GIAAVSGEATEPNV

-497 LSPMDILDI
+497 ISPMDILDI
-506 HKIVDIA
+506 HRIVDIS
-513 KTLNPEIQVLV
+513 KQLNPEIQVLI
-524 CAESKEEAE
+524 CAESKEEAA
-533 VIRRDQIG
+533 VIRQENLG
-541 EVYFAKEEMAKNMS
+541 EVFYAKEEMAKNMS
-555 NHILNQIQI
+555 HHILNQIEI
-564 AHHQAPT
+564 AHQSPAH
-571 KEQTLDTKKRTVQ
+571 
-584 CVFSYST
+584 

>member
-6 DLIILLAVGFGLALI
+6 DLIILLAVGFGVALF
-21 FGYLAVRLR
+21 FGYIAARLR

-38 IAGIIISPNTPGIV
+38 IAGIIISPNTPGIE

-92 AILQIAVATLLGI
+92 AILQIAVATLLGV
-105 GVSMI
+105 GVSML

-135 ALGDRGLLNSVNGK
+135 ALGDRGLLDSVNGK

-166 VLLPATAALLGG
+166 VLLPATAVLLGG
-178 EALAGG
+178 KAPAGAEG
-184 ADDNIWLTLGITL
+184 NIWLTLGITL
-197 LKVVGF
+197 LKVIGF

-209 IGKRLV
+209 VGKRVV
-215 PMIMQFV
+215 PIIMQFV

-233 TVVAAAVSIAFGAY
+233 TVVAAAVSIAYGSYA
-247 KIFGVSMALGAFFA
+247 IFGVSMALGAFFA

-285 AILFFVAVGM
+285 SILFFVSVGM
-295 LFDPRILVE
+295 LFDPHILIE
-304 QPVHVLAVVA
+304 RPLHILAVIA
-314 IIMVGKTIAAMALVL
+314 IIMVGKTLAAMALVL

-355 ATLGVSLK
+355 ATLGVSLG
-363 LLSLEGQNLILAG
+363 LLTLEAQNLILAG
-376 ALISITLNSFV
+376 ALFSITLNSFV
-387 FSAIEPVQRWIRER
+387 FSAVEPVQRWIRER

-422 SQDYLRD
+422 DQAYLRD
-429 QVVIVGHGE
+429 QVVIVGYGG

-444 KQLMAEDIKV
+444 ENLINQNIKV

-465 NLREK
+465 KLRQAN
-470 GIAAVSGMATDPGV
+470 IAAVSGVATEPGV

-490 QHARLLV
+490 MHARLLV
-497 LSPMDILDI
+497 ISPMDILDI
-506 HKIVDIA
+506 HRIVDIA
-513 KTLNPEIQVLV
+513 KQLNPQIQVLI
-524 CAESKEEAE
+524 CAESKEEAA
-533 VIRRDQIG
+533 VIRDENIG
-541 EVYFAKEEMAKNMS
+541 EVFYAKEEMAKNMS
-555 NHILNQIQI
+555 HHILNQIEL
-564 AHHQAPT
+564 AHQ
-571 KEQTLDTKKRTVQ
+571 
-584 CVFSYST
+584 STQH

>member
-6 DLIILLAVGFGLALI
+6 DLIILLAVGFGMALI
-21 FGYLAVRLR
+21 FGYIAARLR

-52 ADIHLANQLAEL
+52 GDIHLANQLAEV

-105 GVSMI
+105 GVSMY
-110 WGWSFGSALVFG
+110 WGWSFGSALIFG

-135 ALGDRGLLNSVNGK
+135 ALGDRGLLDSVNGK

-159 LVMVLVL
+159 LVMVLAL
-166 VLLPATAALLGG
+166 VLLPATAVLLGG
-178 EALAGG
+178 HALPGT
-184 ADDNIWLTLGITL
+184 DTSQSIWLTIGITL
-197 LKVVGF
+197 LKVTGF

-233 TVVAAAVSIAFGAY
+233 TVVAAAVSIAYGSYAV
-247 KIFGVSMALGAFFA
+247 FGVSMALGAFFA

-285 AILFFVAVGM
+285 SILFFVSVGM
-295 LFDPRILVE
+295 LFDPSILIEEPLRIL
-304 QPVHVLAVVA
+304 AVIA
-314 IIMVGKTIAAMALVL
+314 IIMVGKTLAAIALVL

-355 ATLGVSLK
+355 ATLG
-363 LLSLEGQNLILAG
+363 LSLGLLTPDAQNLILAG
-376 ALISITLNSFV
+376 ALFSITLNSFV

-409 RSGDPLAMLPDEV
+409 RSADPLAMLPDEV
-422 SQDYLRD
+422 DQAYLRD
-429 QVVIVGHGE
+429 QVVIIGYGG
-438 VGRRIT
+438 VGRRISENLI
-444 KQLMAEDIKV
+444 QQNIKV

-465 NLREK
+465 KLRSQ
-470 GIAAVSGMATDPGV
+470 GIAAVSGEATEPNV

-497 LSPMDILDI
+497 ISPMDILDI
-506 HKIVDIA
+506 HRIVDIS
-513 KTLNPEIQVLV
+513 KQLNPEIQVLI
-524 CAESKEEAE
+524 CAESKEEAA
-533 VIRRDQIG
+533 VIREEQLG
-541 EVYFAKEEMAKNMS
+541 EVFYAKEEMAKNMS
-555 NHILNQIQI
+555 HHILNQIEL
-564 AHHQAPT
+564 AHQPPT
-571 KEQTLDTKKRTVQ
+571 H
-584 CVFSYST
+584 